1 MRYLALVCFLI
12 LAGCFA
18 RDEKMSDVRYLSEV
32 DALAEAGRW
41 CDLRTFLVSSPD
53 RLRGEDE
60 LATELRDFLTTSAA
74 RCAFQDGSSRRV
86 TQSAPTVAADG
97 TIVAEVPADLPAPSA
112 PAGPVLS
119 GGSDDRSPSIDEP
132 RDDDDEEADEAD
144 DDDDD
149 RQGRGRGGGLVSGT
163 IGTVRDTIGGVTDA
177 IGIRN

>member
-32 DALAEAGRW
+32 DSLAEAERW

-86 TQSAPTVAADG
+86 TEVDATVAEDG
-97 TIVAEVPADLPAPSA
+97 TVVAEVPAELPAPSA
-112 PAGPVLS
+112 PTGPVLS
-119 GGSDDRSPSIDEP
+119 GGSDDRAPSIDEP
-132 RDDDDEEADEAD
+132 RDDDEDEADE
-144 DDDDD
+144 DDDD
-149 RQGRGRGGGLVSGT
+149 RQERGRGGGLVSGT